1 MRPWKYFLPVL
12 KSKEERQEMNPT
24 LRQLTSKSLLLSY
37 QRMTQKISANAKA
50 QKRGNISFF
59 GKDFPQAGPFHTL
72 LQDGFK
78 APVLVFTFSLWGGF
92 HLPPPSLP
100 SLSCS
105 PGSPDSGSTGEV
117 PGMKHQDNY
126 LIILAAQTPPDPLFW
141 ASKFPRA

>member
-12 KSKEERQEMNPT
+12 KSKEERQKMNPT

-50 QKRGNISFF
+50 QKRENISFF

-78 APVLVFTFSLWGGF
+78 TPVLVFTFSLWGGF
-92 HLPPPSLP
+92 HLPPSILTLP
-100 SLSCS
+100 LLLWKHRRGHRHEASGQLPDYFS
-105 PGSPDSGSTGEV
+105 SPDAPRSPLLGLEV
-117 PGMKHQDNY
+117 PTSIEV
-126 LIILAAQTPPDPLFW
+126 LV
-141 ASKFPRA
+141 